1 MYETSFVIAFGETGE
16 NAIGVHRAMLTRGP
30 DTGLGQR
37 LSARRPLVGLRPVPD
52 ERAPDELAHPR
63 KQWAFIAGAALLT
76 LPSALMRF
84 HVFGT
89 VHEAP
94 PLETLLFGIAILGAA
109 FLVSW
114 AAEVAQLDISKGL
127 AIAFLALIAVLPEY
141 AVDLVFSWKA
151 GVEDRTGVAMCQGT
165 HCRGLAVANMTGA
178 NRLLIGVGWAAVV
191 LLWFY
196 RSKQKGVTLPGS
208 RRTDLGFLF
217 IATVWAMKIVIL
229 NHIDLFDTAVFG
241 AMFVVYIFHAARE
254 EHEEP
259 ELVGPPLALAALPTR
274 SRRIVTVL
282 LFLFAATMILASAE
296 PFASGLVATGSR
308 FHISQFFLVQ
318 WLAPLASEAPEMIIA
333 ILFVLRA
340 KPAQGLGTLVSSK
353 VNQWTLLVGTVPLV
367 YAIAHR
373 SAGPM
378 QLDAQQVEEILLTA
392 AQSLFAVSVLAN
404 LTLSRAEA
412 GGLLILFLAQF
423 GFENRTIKYG
433 FAFAYLALFVALVV
447 KEREN
452 REGLFHAIR
461 HTFMKPGGSH
471 RRARS
476 G

>member
-1 MYETSFVIAFGETGE
+1 
-16 NAIGVHRAMLTRGP
+16 
-30 DTGLGQR
+30 
-37 LSARRPLVGLRPVPD
+37 
-52 ERAPDELAHPR
+52 
-63 KQWAFIAGAALLT
+63 
-76 LPSALMRF
+76 
-84 HVFGT
+84 
-89 VHEAP
+89 
-94 PLETLLFGIAILGAA
+94 
-109 FLVSW
+109 
-114 AAEVAQLDISKGL
+114 
-127 AIAFLALIAVLPEY
+127 
-141 AVDLVFSWKA
+141 
-151 GVEDRTGVAMCQGT
+151 
-165 HCRGLAVANMTGA
+165 
-178 NRLLIGVGWAAVV
+178 
-191 LLWFY
+191 
-196 RSKQKGVTLPGS
+196 
-208 RRTDLGFLF
+208 
-217 IATVWAMKIVIL
+217 
-229 NHIDLFDTAVFG
+229 
-241 AMFVVYIFHAARE
+241 
-254 EHEEP
+254 
-259 ELVGPPLALAALPTR
+259 
-274 SRRIVTVL
+274 
-282 LFLFAATMILASAE
+282 
-296 PFASGLVATGSR
+296 
-308 FHISQFFLVQ
+308 
-318 WLAPLASEAPEMIIA
+318 MIIA

-412 GGLLILFLAQF
+412 GGLLVLFLAQF

-461 HTFMKPGGSH
+461 HTFMRPGGSH